1 MEFPSKEKP
10 QKLPVPK
17 EHQYLIWLLKKSITD
32 TRHELEELDFYCKTL
47 QKSDK
52 WKQQEKRKLEERLEK
67 LITQKAMYICALDP
81 NF

>member
-17 EHQYLIWLLKKSITD
+17 EHQKLIWLLKKSITD

-52 WKQQEKRKLEERLEK
+52 WKQQEKKKLEERLEK
-67 LITQKAMYICALDP
+67 LLTQKAMYICALDP